1 MKVAVVGAGVVGL
14 ATTAALLDAGADVT
28 CFEAVEPMSQR
39 STGAS
44 RIFRLA
50 HPNPVLVELAAKSRE
65 AFGRW
70 SALAGRALVSEFGT
84 VGTVVAG
91 PQVSRWASAMAAAG
105 AAHEVRDSVD
115 ESLAL
120 PVRSID
126 GPCLVDPAGGVVDAE
141 GVAKFLLAAT
151 RQVIVR
157 DTVYRVEEGAHAT
170 VRTAA
175 GSRGFDAV
183 VIAAGL
189 GTWQLALQ
197 VGLYTPSTVEHHV
210 RLTFPIGR
218 RRPAAERPPALIDR
232 SETWRPGFTTYQ
244 HLAAPGRWAVGAHFD
259 PAAVAWEVGRERA
272 VEVSRRRT
280 VEYVRENL
288 DGVAARAVDEVYCS
302 TATGWT
308 DGYGIARTAHVIA
321 LHGVNLFK
329 LAPVI
334 GQVLAGA
341 ALDGSLPES
350 TLTR

>member
-1 MKVAVVGAGVVGL
+1 MRVAVVGAGVVGL
-14 ATTAALLDAGADVT
+14 ATTAALLDAGADVA

-50 HPNPVLVELAAKSRE
+50 HTNPVLVELAAKARE

-70 SALAGRALVSEFGT
+70 SSLAGRALVSELGTVGGT

-105 AAHEVRDSVD
+105 AAHEVRDTVD

-126 GPCLVDPAGGVVDAE
+126 GPCLVDPSGGVIDAE
-141 GVAKFLLAAT
+141 GVGKFLLAAT
-151 RQVIVR
+151 RHVIVR
-157 DTVYRVEEGAHAT
+157 DTVYRVEEGALVH
-170 VRTAA
+170 TAG
-175 GSRGFDAV
+175 GSRQFDSV

-197 VGLYTPSTVEHHV
+197 VGLYTPSALEHHV
-210 RLTFPIGR
+210 RLTFPIGD
-218 RRPAAERPPALIDR
+218 AGRPPALIDQ

-272 VEVSRRRT
+272 VDVSRRRT

-288 DGVAARAVDEVYCS
+288 DGVDERAVDEVYCS
-302 TATGWT
+302 TATGWA

-321 LHGVNLFK
+321 VHGVNLFK

-334 GQVLAGA
+334 AQVLAGA